1 MSRTVKA
8 FFILALLC
16 LSAYYLVVLYL
27 ARHPDVSYAYRM
39 YYLEMKTRYWN
50 RNQTLAYIPGYR
62 FDMVNDRA
70 WILSRQGWTLP
81 KDDGSGTEFTGRGGL
96 YFTLHRVPTA
106 LRLVAEVRNM
116 QPNNQLTLRIG
127 AWQQDVVLKEKGPQR
142 LIVPLPTDTL
152 VADPLEANHI
162 EMQSLAP
169 IRFQTMMIDNGE

>member
-8 FFILALLC
+8 LFILALLC
-16 LSAYYLVVLYL
+16 LSAYYLAVLYL

-50 RNQTLAYIPGYR
+50 RNQTLAYVPGYQ

-81 KDDGSGTEFTGRGGL
+81 KDDGTGTEFTGDGGL
-96 YFTLHRVPTA
+96 YFTLHRVPKR
-106 LRLVAEVRNM
+106 LRLVAEVRN
-116 QPNNQLTLRIG
+116 PRADNHLTLRIG
-127 AWQQDVVLKEKGPQR
+127 DWQQQVTLNVKGPQR
-142 LIVPLPTDTL
+142 LIVPLPAHLL
-152 VADPLEANHI
+152 VADPLEANYI
-162 EMQSLAP
+162 ALKSQAP